1 MATKPGKDEHYS
13 RPDFDISEFEEKW
26 DELLRKYPTKDGAD
40 PPEFLDQ
47 IGINS
52 LIISLGESM
61 HGVVTN
67 RKDDKK
73 IPYEVALASYFTIF
87 LQTKI
92 DLSNPAMIKDFAL
105 LFMSTVRDYAVK
117 YKRFTNAS
125 LGEIDEALY
134 NADVP
139 KLILFLTAFY
149 TKSCLTSGENP
160 TNPINH
166 IDHKNHTVAY
176 QSDKII
182 RNAIQCIINK
192 ELTDGSFEEI
202 MGHIAFADVH
212 TRGGTTGKGN
222 SFPELYDEVNSDPHL
237 SSFCKEYENEWKL
250 KTALMMENRRI
261 TSCSPILIDMM
272 LGICNFSLY
281 AAYVYA
287 KACTLYINLAT
298 DRSKMIFEPSNDGTY
313 TFGPQSSSSVTT
325 ISLAPHPNYV
335 EKNLTNEERT
345 LEHMEQLDRGISAV
359 LKPLIG
365 VSIRVLDGDKER
377 EMEFPGGESDF
388 FQRLY
393 HLRIFGDKEG
403 NYDIDFKRL
412 EEGKKKLMEAKTKLK
427 VKRAELREANKKAN
441 KAESLERKITRI
453 TENKEAASN
462 NSHQKQKK
470 KRTEKKNE
478 ELSKNENEAKL
489 VFDSLFGKM
498 GS

>member
-1 MATKPGKDEHYS
+1 
-13 RPDFDISEFEEKW
+13 
-26 DELLRKYPTKDGAD
+26 
-40 PPEFLDQ
+40 
-47 IGINS
+47 
-52 LIISLGESM
+52 M

-92 DLSNPAMIKDFAL
+92 DLSNPAMIKDFAR
-105 LFMSTVRDYAVK
+105 LFIRTVRDYAVR
-117 YKRFTNAS
+117 YGHFTNAS

-160 TNPINH
+160 NPINH
-166 IDHKNHTVAY
+166 IVHKNHTIAY

-182 RNAIQCIINK
+182 RNAIQCIIDK
-192 ELTDGSFEEI
+192 ELTDESFKEI

-212 TRGGTTGKGN
+212 TRGGTVGEGN
-222 SFPELYDEVNSDPHL
+222 SFPELYDEVNSDPPL

-250 KTALMMENRRI
+250 KTVLKMENKQI
-261 TSCSPILIDMM
+261 TSCNPILIDVII
-272 LGICNFSLY
+272 GICNFSLY

-287 KACTLYINLAT
+287 KGYKLHINLAT

-335 EKNLTNEERT
+335 EKNLTNQERT
-345 LEHMEQLDRGISAV
+345 PEHMEQLDRGISEV

-377 EMEFPGGESDF
+377 EMKFPGGESDF

-403 NYDIDFKRL
+403 NYDIDYKRL
-412 EEGKKKLMEAKTKLK
+412 EEGKKKLMEAKAKLK
-427 VKRAELREANKKAN
+427 VKRAELREANKTAN
-441 KAESLERKITRI
+441 KAESLERKITRM
-453 TENKEAASN
+453 TEKKEAASN

-470 KRTEKKNE
+470 KRTEEKNE
-478 ELSKNENEAKL
+478 ELSKNENEAKG